1 MGQDSV
7 KVGIGVFVFKN
18 GKFLMQK
25 RHGAHGSNS
34 WGVPGGHLEFGESF
48 EATARREV
56 LEETGLKIKLKFPI
70 YVGEWSPV
78 VLGVPYHIVGIF
90 TICKPITSKVTLSQ
104 AHDDYKWIDPKD
116 YKNFDIMDPEDK
128 VFERYNE
135 WNSKDHNMLGYIDL

>member
-56 LEETGLKIKLKFPI
+56 LEETGLKIKNVRFGAVTNDYFSDENKHYI
-70 YVGEWSPV
+70 
-78 VLGVPYHIVGIF
+78 
-90 TICKPITSKVTLSQ
+90 TIWMLSDWESGKESIMEPDKSLQQ
-104 AHDDYKWIDPKD
+104 AWRTFDDLPRPLFLPWHQLLSSEFIDNIKQQ
-116 YKNFDIMDPEDK
+116 
-128 VFERYNE
+128 
-135 WNSKDHNMLGYIDL
+135 L

>member
-56 LEETGLKIKLKFPI
+56 LEETGLKIKNVRFGAVTNDYFSDENKHYI
-70 YVGEWSPV
+70 
-78 VLGVPYHIVGIF
+78 
-90 TICKPITSKVTLSQ
+90 TIWMLSDWESGKESIMEPDKSLQQ
-104 AHDDYKWIDPKD
+104 AWRTFDDLPRPLFLPW
-116 YKNFDIMDPEDK
+116 
-128 VFERYNE
+128 
-135 WNSKDHNMLGYIDL
+135 HQL